1 MSSDIK
7 PRNQSNGLNNGGFL
21 LHFHSF
27 GQVLPKTGLYVAVRR
42 RIISRLILICR
53 LLQFSHLLSIVQG
66 MTHHAMFPDLVF
78 DENDNRVDVT
88 YVGGDAHYV
97 IDDMGF
103 KRHVPA
109 ETLDRQIVEI
119 MMEQLQGNQDM
130 AVDQALRM
138 MGQDDLFTKAAVDA
152 QIRNTTVEDVVGQMI
167 PPQAREMMAMMGF
180 KIIVNYRGELVKFD
194 QPTIP
199 HDGDGDY

>member
-1 MSSDIK
+1 MA
-7 PRNQSNGLNNGGFL
+7 
-21 LHFHSF
+21 
-27 GQVLPKTGLYVAVRR
+27 Y
-42 RIISRLILICR
+42 
-53 LLQFSHLLSIVQG
+53 
-66 MTHHAMFPDLVF
+66 HAMFPNLVY
-78 DENDNRVDVT
+78 DEKENHVEVA

-103 KRHVPA
+103 KRHISA
-109 ETLDRQIVEI
+109 EALDREIVTI

-180 KIIVNYRGELVKFD
+180 KIIVNYHGELVKFD
-194 QPTIP
+194 QPAMP
-199 HDGDGDY
+199 MDGDGDY